1 MSNIK
6 ALCVAG
12 ILACSGLCIT
22 AYGTTAPETTLKLE
36 NAACSYGNAC
46 TMPQNQLSYEISMKS
61 TRTNGED
68 GGGGHA
74 ASLPAYPGNM
84 MILDLKQAVITTEIF
99 NADKK
104 KVADCTITLT
114 KQYEGKH
121 FYYTW
126 ENNSKNKLYCGA
138 ITKKVD
144 AATNTVTVYFPWST
158 GTTANPVS

>member
-22 AYGTTAPETTLKLE
+22 AYGTIPPETTLKLE

-46 TMPQNQLSYEISMKS
+46 MMPQNQLSYEIFM
-61 TRTNGED
+61 NG
-68 GGGGHA
+68 GRA

-84 MILDLKQAVITTEIF
+84 MIPDLKQAVITTEIF

-114 KQYEGKH
+114 KQYEGKQH